1 MDLNNQQLPA
11 GAGNQQQMQSTQQMQ
26 QTQQGYP
33 QQDQQPNAELMQ
45 QLQELLAKQGNQQ
58 QQAPAQ
64 PQQQQQPQQ
73 PQQPQQQPQQP
84 QQPQQQPQQPQQ
96 PQQLDTNALG
106 FEVSHGTQTALSMLG
121 AVGVDA
127 NAVTAL
133 AQDAMSKNANLD
145 LAAFQMQFGDK
156 AAYALQAAQSLM
168 QDGSAYRDTLKQQAY
183 ASVGGE
189 QQWLDLTNKFKATA
203 PHLQPAVQQ
212 LVNNLQ
218 FDAAVALM
226 RSVVPV
232 GQTPM
237 QGAVTASAQPSVQNG
252 VLTQTQF
259 LTAYDELKAKYPN
272 QSFETGQ
279 AGALYKELLRMRQAG
294 IQAGI

>member
-1 MDLNNQQLPA
+1 MDLNQQQAA
-11 GAGNQQQMQSTQQMQ
+11 GAQQQQQQMQQQQ
-26 QTQQGYP
+26 QQYP
-33 QQDQQPNAELMQ
+33 QQQEQPNAELMQ

-58 QQAPAQ
+58 AQQQ
-64 PQQQQQPQQ
+64 QNPQQVQQQPQQ
-73 PQQPQQQPQQP
+73 TQQTQQVQQ
-84 QQPQQQPQQPQQ
+84 QQPQQ

-127 NAVTAL
+127 NAVAAL

-156 AAYALQAAQSLM
+156 AAYALQAAQSLL

-237 QGAVTASAQPSVQNG
+237 QGAVNTSAQPSVQNG

-259 LTAYDELKAKYPN
+259 LAAYDELKAKYPN

>member
-1 MDLNNQQLPA
+1 MDLNGQQLPA
-11 GAGNQQQMQSTQQMQ
+11 GATVGSADAQQ
-26 QTQQGYP
+26 QTQQGYQQQP
-33 QQDQQPNAELMQ
+33 QQQYPQQQQPDMDIMK
-45 QLQELLAKQGNQQ
+45 QLQELLSKQQGNQQ
-58 QQAPAQ
+58 DPTQNAQ
-64 PQQQQQPQQ
+64 GAQGAQGTPN
-73 PQQPQQQPQQP
+73 PQQQPQQP
-84 QQPQQQPQQPQQ
+84 QQKSL
-96 PQQLDTNALG
+96 QQLDVNALG
-106 FEVSHGTQTALSMLG
+106 FNVSHGTQTALSMLG

-127 NAVTAL
+127 NAVAAL

-156 AAYALQAAQSLM
+156 AAYALQAAQSLL

-189 QQWLDLTNKFKATA
+189 QQWVDLTNKFKATA

-237 QGAVTASAQPSVQNG
+237 QGAVTANAQPSVQNG

-259 LTAYDELKAKYPN
+259 LAAYDELQKKYPN

-294 IQAGI
+294 VQAGL

>member
-11 GAGNQQQMQSTQQMQ
+11 GAGNQQQMQSTQQ
-26 QTQQGYP
+26 TQP

-58 QQAPAQ
+58 DLAQQN
-64 PQQQQQPQQ
+64 QQQQPQQ
-73 PQQPQQQPQQP
+73 TQQTQQVQQQPQQQ
-84 QQPQQQPQQPQQ
+84 
-96 PQQLDTNALG
+96 QQLDTNALG

-127 NAVTAL
+127 NAVAAL

-156 AAYALQAAQSLM
+156 AAYALQAAQSLL

-232 GQTPM
+232 GQQPM

>member
-1 MDLNNQQLPA
+1 
-11 GAGNQQQMQSTQQMQ
+11 
-26 QTQQGYP
+26 
-33 QQDQQPNAELMQ
+33 
-45 QLQELLAKQGNQQ
+45 
-58 QQAPAQ
+58 
-64 PQQQQQPQQ
+64 
-73 PQQPQQQPQQP
+73 
-84 QQPQQQPQQPQQ
+84 
-96 PQQLDTNALG
+96 
-106 FEVSHGTQTALSMLG
+106 
-121 AVGVDA
+121 
-127 NAVTAL
+127 
-133 AQDAMSKNANLD
+133 
-145 LAAFQMQFGDK
+145 MQFGDK

-232 GQTPM
+232 GQQPM
-237 QGAVTASAQPSVQNG
+237 QGAVTANAQPAVQNG

-259 LTAYDELKAKYPN
+259 LAAYDELKAKYPN
-272 QSFETGQ
+272 QSFEVGQ

>member
-1 MDLNNQQLPA
+1 MDLNQQQAA
-11 GAGNQQQMQSTQQMQ
+11 GAQQQQQMQQQMQ
-26 QTQQGYP
+26 QQQQQYP
-33 QQDQQPNAELMQ
+33 QQQEQPNAELMQ

-58 QQAPAQ
+58 AQQQ
-64 PQQQQQPQQ
+64 QNPQQVQQQPQQ
-73 PQQPQQQPQQP
+73 TQQTQQVQQ
-84 QQPQQQPQQPQQ
+84 QQPQQ

-127 NAVTAL
+127 NAVAAL

-156 AAYALQAAQSLM
+156 AAYALQAAQSLL

-232 GQTPM
+232 GQQPM
-237 QGAVTASAQPSVQNG
+237 QGAVNASAQPSVQNG

-259 LTAYDELKAKYPN
+259 LAAYDELKVKYPN

>member
-1 MDLNNQQLPA
+1 MDLNQQQA
-11 GAGNQQQMQSTQQMQ
+11 VGAQQQQQMQPMQ

-33 QQDQQPNAELMQ
+33 QQDQQYQQQPNAELMQ
-45 QLQELLAKQGNQQ
+45 QLQELLSKQTQQ
-58 QQAPAQ
+58 QQAGQ
-64 PQQQQQPQQ
+64 QQQIQQQQIQQQQQQPQQ
-73 PQQPQQQPQQP
+73 PQQPQQVQPQQ
-84 QQPQQQPQQPQQ
+84 QQPQQQ
-96 PQQLDTNALG
+96 QQLDTNALG

-127 NAVTAL
+127 NAVAAL

-156 AAYALQAAQSLM
+156 AAYALQAAQSLL

-232 GQTPM
+232 GQQPM

-259 LTAYDELKAKYPN
+259 LAAYDELKAKYPN

-294 IQAGI
+294 IQAGV

>member
-1 MDLNNQQLPA
+1 MDLNQQQAA
-11 GAGNQQQMQSTQQMQ
+11 GAQQQMQQQQ
-26 QTQQGYP
+26 QQYP
-33 QQDQQPNAELMQ
+33 QQQEQPNAELMQ

-58 QQAPAQ
+58 AQQQ
-64 PQQQQQPQQ
+64 QNPQQVQQQPQQ
-73 PQQPQQQPQQP
+73 TQQTQQVQQ
-84 QQPQQQPQQPQQ
+84 QQPQQ

-127 NAVTAL
+127 NAVAAL
-133 AQDAMSKNANLD
+133 AQDAMSKSANLD

-156 AAYALQAAQSLM
+156 AAYALQAAQSLL

-232 GQTPM
+232 GQQPM
-237 QGAVTASAQPSVQNG
+237 QGAVNASAQPSVQNG

-259 LTAYDELKAKYPN
+259 LAAYDELKAKYPN

-294 IQAGI
+294 IQAGL

>member
-1 MDLNNQQLPA
+1 MDLQNQQLPA
-11 GAGNQQQMQSTQQMQ
+11 GATVGSAGAPMQQ

-33 QQDQQPNAELMQ
+33 QQQDQQQQQNAELMQ
-45 QLQELLAKQGNQQ
+45 QLQELLSKQTQQAQQ
-58 QQAPAQ
+58 QQAGQ
-64 PQQQQQPQQ
+64 QIQQQQQPQQ
-73 PQQPQQQPQQP
+73 TQQTQQQPQQV
-84 QQPQQQPQQPQQ
+84 QQQ

-127 NAVTAL
+127 NAVAAL

-232 GQTPM
+232 GQQPM
-237 QGAVTASAQPSVQNG
+237 QGAVTASAQPTVQNG

-259 LTAYDELKAKYPN
+259 LAAYDELKAKYPN
-272 QSFETGQ
+272 QSFEVGQ

>member
-11 GAGNQQQMQSTQQMQ
+11 GVQQQQQPQ

-33 QQDQQPNAELMQ
+33 QQDQQYQQQPNAELMQ
-45 QLQELLAKQGNQQ
+45 QLQELLAKQGNQGNQ
-58 QQAPAQ
+58 QYPVQN
-64 PQQQQQPQQ
+64 PQQQQQQQ
-73 PQQPQQQPQQP
+73 TQQTQQVQQQPQQQ
-84 QQPQQQPQQPQQ
+84 
-96 PQQLDTNALG
+96 QQLDTNALG

-127 NAVTAL
+127 NAVAAL
-133 AQDAMSKNANLD
+133 AQDAMAKNASLD

-156 AAYALQAAQSLM
+156 AAYALQAAQSLL

-232 GQTPM
+232 GQQPM

>member
-1 MDLNNQQLPA
+1 MNLNNQQLPA

-58 QQAPAQ
+58 QAPAQ
-64 PQQQQQPQQ
+64 QAQQQQQQPQQ
-73 PQQPQQQPQQP
+73 PQQPQQVQPQ
-84 QQPQQQPQQPQQ
+84 QQPQQ

-127 NAVTAL
+127 NAVAAL

>member
-1 MDLNNQQLPA
+1 MNLNQQQAA
-11 GAGNQQQMQSTQQMQ
+11 GAQQQQQTQQQQQMQQQQ
-26 QTQQGYP
+26 QYP
-33 QQDQQPNAELMQ
+33 QQQEQPNAELMQ
-45 QLQELLAKQGNQQ
+45 QLQVLLAKQGNQQ
-58 QQAPAQ
+58 AQQQ
-64 PQQQQQPQQ
+64 QNPQQVQQQPQQ
-73 PQQPQQQPQQP
+73 TQQTQQVQQQPQQL
-84 QQPQQQPQQPQQ
+84 
-96 PQQLDTNALG
+96 QQLDTNALG

-127 NAVTAL
+127 NAVAAL

-156 AAYALQAAQSLM
+156 AAYALQAAQSLL

-232 GQTPM
+232 GQQPM
-237 QGAVTASAQPSVQNG
+237 QGAVNASAQPSVQNG

-259 LTAYDELKAKYPN
+259 LAAYDELKAKYPN

>member
-1 MDLNNQQLPA
+1 MDLNNQQAA
-11 GAGNQQQMQSTQQMQ
+11 GAVNQQMQ
-26 QTQQGYP
+26 QPQQQ

-58 QQAPAQ
+58 D
-64 PQQQQQPQQ
+64 PQQQQQQIPQQ
-73 PQQPQQQPQQP
+73 PQQTQQTQQVQQQPQ
-84 QQPQQQPQQPQQ
+84 
-96 PQQLDTNALG
+96 QQLDTNALG

-127 NAVTAL
+127 NAVAAL
-133 AQDAMSKNANLD
+133 AQDAMAKNANLD

-156 AAYALQAAQSLM
+156 AAYALQAAQSLL

-232 GQTPM
+232 GQQPM
-237 QGAVTASAQPSVQNG
+237 QGAVNASAQPSVQNG

-259 LTAYDELKAKYPN
+259 LAAYDELKAKYPN

>member
-1 MDLNNQQLPA
+1 MDLNQQQAA
-11 GAGNQQQMQSTQQMQ
+11 GAQQQQQQMQQQQ
-26 QTQQGYP
+26 QQYP
-33 QQDQQPNAELMQ
+33 QQQEQPNAELMQ
-45 QLQELLAKQGNQQ
+45 QLRELLAKQGNQQ
-58 QQAPAQ
+58 QAPAQ
-64 PQQQQQPQQ
+64 QAQQIQQQQQPQQ
-73 PQQPQQQPQQP
+73 TQQTQQVQQ
-84 QQPQQQPQQPQQ
+84 QQPQQ

-127 NAVTAL
+127 NAVAAL

-156 AAYALQAAQSLM
+156 AAYALQAAQSLL

-237 QGAVTASAQPSVQNG
+237 QGAVNASAQPSVQNG

-259 LTAYDELKAKYPN
+259 LAAYDELKAKYPN

>member
-1 MDLNNQQLPA
+1 MMDLNQQQAA
-11 GAGNQQQMQSTQQMQ
+11 GAQQQMQQQQ
-26 QTQQGYP
+26 QQYP
-33 QQDQQPNAELMQ
+33 QQQEQPNAELMQ

-58 QQAPAQ
+58 AQQQ
-64 PQQQQQPQQ
+64 QNPQQVQQQPQQ
-73 PQQPQQQPQQP
+73 TQQTQQVQQ
-84 QQPQQQPQQPQQ
+84 QQPQQ

-127 NAVTAL
+127 NAVAAL

-156 AAYALQAAQSLM
+156 AAYALQAAQSLL

-232 GQTPM
+232 GQQPM
-237 QGAVTASAQPSVQNG
+237 QGAVNASAQPSVQNG

-259 LTAYDELKAKYPN
+259 LAAYDELKAKYPN

>member
-1 MDLNNQQLPA
+1 MDLNQQQAA
-11 GAGNQQQMQSTQQMQ
+11 GAQQQQQIQQMQ
-26 QTQQGYP
+26 QQIQQMQQQQQQYP
-33 QQDQQPNAELMQ
+33 QQQEQPNAELMQ

-58 QQAPAQ
+58 AQQQQNPQQVQQQ
-64 PQQQQQPQQ
+64 PQQTQQTQQVQQQQPQQ
-73 PQQPQQQPQQP
+73 PR
-84 QQPQQQPQQPQQ
+84 
-96 PQQLDTNALG
+96 QLDTNALG

-127 NAVTAL
+127 NAVAAL

-156 AAYALQAAQSLM
+156 AAYALQAAQSLL

-232 GQTPM
+232 GQQPM
-237 QGAVTASAQPSVQNG
+237 QGAVNASAQPSVQNG

-259 LTAYDELKAKYPN
+259 LAAYDELKAKYPN

>member
-1 MDLNNQQLPA
+1 MDLNQQQAA
-11 GAGNQQQMQSTQQMQ
+11 GAQQQQQQMQQQQ
-26 QTQQGYP
+26 QYP
-33 QQDQQPNAELMQ
+33 QQQEQPNAELMQ

-58 QQAPAQ
+58 AQQQ
-64 PQQQQQPQQ
+64 QNPQQVQQQPQQ
-73 PQQPQQQPQQP
+73 TQQTQQVQQ
-84 QQPQQQPQQPQQ
+84 QQPQQ

-127 NAVTAL
+127 NAVAAL

-156 AAYALQAAQSLM
+156 AAYALQAAQSLL

-232 GQTPM
+232 GQQPM
-237 QGAVTASAQPSVQNG
+237 QGAVTANAQPTVQNG

-259 LTAYDELKAKYPN
+259 LAAYDELKAKYPN

>member
-1 MDLNNQQLPA
+1 MQQNQQLPA
-11 GAGNQQQMQSTQQMQ
+11 GATVGSAGMQQQMQQQQVQ

-33 QQDQQPNAELMQ
+33 QQQQFQQQEQPDTELMR

-58 QQAPAQ
+58 DPAQ
-64 PQQQQQPQQ
+64 NLQQQIPQQ
-73 PQQPQQQPQQP
+73 PQQTQQTPQQV
-84 QQPQQQPQQPQQ
+84 QQPQQ
-96 PQQLDTNALG
+96 PQQLDPSALG

-127 NAVTAL
+127 NAVAAL
-133 AQDAMSKNANLD
+133 AQDAMTKDANLD

-156 AAYALQAAQSLM
+156 AAYALQAAQSLL

>member
-11 GAGNQQQMQSTQQMQ
+11 GATIGSAGAPQQQQMQQ

-33 QQDQQPNAELMQ
+33 QQQDQQFQQQQNAELMQ
-45 QLQELLAKQGNQQ
+45 QLQELLSKQTQQQ
-58 QQAPAQ
+58 QQAGQ
-64 PQQQQQPQQ
+64 QQQQQPQQ
-73 PQQPQQQPQQP
+73 TQQTPQQPQQVQ
-84 QQPQQQPQQPQQ
+84 QQ

-127 NAVTAL
+127 NAVAAL

-232 GQTPM
+232 GQQPM
-237 QGAVTASAQPSVQNG
+237 QGAVNASAQPSVQNG

-259 LTAYDELKAKYPN
+259 LAAYDELKAKYPN

>member
-1 MDLNNQQLPA
+1 MQQNQQQLPA
-11 GAGNQQQMQSTQQMQ
+11 GAVNQQQMQMQ
-26 QTQQGYP
+26 QPQQIQQGYP
-33 QQDQQPNAELMQ
+33 QQQQQFQQQDQQPNAELMQ

-58 QQAPAQ
+58 DPAQ
-64 PQQQQQPQQ
+64 NPQQ
-73 PQQPQQQPQQP
+73 PQQTQQTQQVQPQQ
-84 QQPQQQPQQPQQ
+84 QQ

-127 NAVTAL
+127 NAVAAL
-133 AQDAMSKNANLD
+133 AQDAMAKNANLD

-156 AAYALQAAQSLM
+156 AAYALQAAQSLL

-189 QQWLDLTNKFKATA
+189 QQWLDLTDKFKATA

-232 GQTPM
+232 GQQPM
-237 QGAVTASAQPSVQNG
+237 QGAVTASAQPSAQNG

>member
-1 MDLNNQQLPA
+1 MDLNNKQLPA
-11 GAGNQQQMQSTQQMQ
+11 GAGNQQQMQSPQ

-45 QLQELLAKQGNQQ
+45 QLQELLAKQSAQQ

-64 PQQQQQPQQ
+64 QQPQQQQQQQ
-73 PQQPQQQPQQP
+73 TQQTQQQNQQV
-84 QQPQQQPQQPQQ
+84 QQQ

-127 NAVTAL
+127 NAVAAL

-156 AAYALQAAQSLM
+156 AAYALQAAQSLL

-232 GQTPM
+232 GQQPM
-237 QGAVTASAQPSVQNG
+237 QGAVNASAQPSVQNG

-259 LTAYDELKAKYPN
+259 LAAYDELKAKYPN

>member
-11 GAGNQQQMQSTQQMQ
+11 GATVGSAGAPQQQQMQQ

-33 QQDQQPNAELMQ
+33 QQQDQQFQQQQQNAELMQ
-45 QLQELLAKQGNQQ
+45 QLQELLSKQTQQQ
-58 QQAPAQ
+58 QQAGQ
-64 PQQQQQPQQ
+64 QQQQQQPQQ
-73 PQQPQQQPQQP
+73 TQQTPQQPQQVQ
-84 QQPQQQPQQPQQ
+84 QQ

-127 NAVTAL
+127 NAVAAL

-232 GQTPM
+232 GQQPM
-237 QGAVTASAQPSVQNG
+237 QGAVTANAQPTVQNG

-259 LTAYDELKAKYPN
+259 LAAYDELKAKYPN

-294 IQAGI
+294 IQAGL

>member
-1 MDLNNQQLPA
+1 MDLNQQQAA
-11 GAGNQQQMQSTQQMQ
+11 GAQQQQQQMQQQQ
-26 QTQQGYP
+26 QQYP
-33 QQDQQPNAELMQ
+33 QQQEQPNAELMQ

-58 QQAPAQ
+58 AQQQ
-64 PQQQQQPQQ
+64 NPQQVQQQPQQ
-73 PQQPQQQPQQP
+73 TQQTQQVQQ
-84 QQPQQQPQQPQQ
+84 QQPQQ

-127 NAVTAL
+127 NAVAAL

-156 AAYALQAAQSLM
+156 AAYALQAAQSLL

-232 GQTPM
+232 GQQPM
-237 QGAVTASAQPSVQNG
+237 QGAVNASAQPSVQNG

-259 LTAYDELKAKYPN
+259 LAAYDELKAKYPN

-294 IQAGI
+294 IQAGL

>member
-1 MDLNNQQLPA
+1 MDLNNQQAA
-11 GAGNQQQMQSTQQMQ
+11 GAVNQQMQ
-26 QTQQGYP
+26 QPQQQ

-58 QQAPAQ
+58 D
-64 PQQQQQPQQ
+64 PQQQQQIPQQ
-73 PQQPQQQPQQP
+73 PQQTQQTQQV
-84 QQPQQQPQQPQQ
+84 QQQPQQ

-127 NAVTAL
+127 NAVAAL
-133 AQDAMSKNANLD
+133 AQDAMAKNANLD

-156 AAYALQAAQSLM
+156 AAYALQAAQSLL

-232 GQTPM
+232 GQQPM
-237 QGAVTASAQPSVQNG
+237 QGAVNASAQPSVQNG

>member
-11 GAGNQQQMQSTQQMQ
+11 GVQQQQPQQQ
-26 QTQQGYP
+26 

-58 QQAPAQ
+58 D
-64 PQQQQQPQQ
+64 PQQQQQQIPQQ
-73 PQQPQQQPQQP
+73 PQQTQQTQQV
-84 QQPQQQPQQPQQ
+84 QQQPQQ

-127 NAVTAL
+127 NAVAAL
-133 AQDAMSKNANLD
+133 AQDAMAKNANLD

-156 AAYALQAAQSLM
+156 AAYALQAAQSLL

>member
-1 MDLNNQQLPA
+1 MDLNQQQAA
-11 GAGNQQQMQSTQQMQ
+11 GAQQQQQQMQPMQ

-33 QQDQQPNAELMQ
+33 QQDQQYQQQQPNAELMQ

-58 QQAPAQ
+58 AQQQ
-64 PQQQQQPQQ
+64 NPQQVQQQQPQQ
-73 PQQPQQQPQQP
+73 PQQPQQV
-84 QQPQQQPQQPQQ
+84 QPQQQQPQ
-96 PQQLDTNALG
+96 QQLDTNALG

-127 NAVTAL
+127 NAVVAL

-156 AAYALQAAQSLM
+156 AAYALQAAQSLL

-259 LTAYDELKAKYPN
+259 LAAYDELKAKYPN

-294 IQAGI
+294 IQAGV

>member
-11 GAGNQQQMQSTQQMQ
+11 GATVGSAGAPQQQQMQQ

-33 QQDQQPNAELMQ
+33 QQDRQPNAELMQ

-58 QQAPAQ
+58 QQQQAPAQ
-64 PQQQQQPQQ
+64 PQQQQPQQ
-73 PQQPQQQPQQP
+73 PQQPQQVQPQQP
-84 QQPQQQPQQPQQ
+84 P
-96 PQQLDTNALG
+96 QLDTNALG

-127 NAVTAL
+127 NAVAAL

-259 LTAYDELKAKYPN
+259 LAAYDELKAKYPN

-294 IQAGI
+294 IQAGV

>member
-1 MDLNNQQLPA
+1 MDLNQQQAA
-11 GAGNQQQMQSTQQMQ
+11 GAQQQQQQMQQQQ
-26 QTQQGYP
+26 QQYP
-33 QQDQQPNAELMQ
+33 QQQEQPNAELMQ

-58 QQAPAQ
+58 AQQQ
-64 PQQQQQPQQ
+64 QNPQQVQQQPQQ
-73 PQQPQQQPQQP
+73 TQQTQQVQQP
-84 QQPQQQPQQPQQ
+84 QPQQ

-127 NAVTAL
+127 NAVAAL

-156 AAYALQAAQSLM
+156 AAYALQAAQSLL

-232 GQTPM
+232 GQQPM
-237 QGAVTASAQPSVQNG
+237 QGAVNASAQPSVQNG

-259 LTAYDELKAKYPN
+259 LAAYDELKAKYPN

-279 AGALYKELLRMRQAG
+279 VGALYKELLRMRQAG
-294 IQAGI
+294 IQAGL

>member
-11 GAGNQQQMQSTQQMQ
+11 GATVGSAGAPQQQQMQQ

-33 QQDQQPNAELMQ
+33 QQQDQQFQQQQQNAELMQ
-45 QLQELLAKQGNQQ
+45 QLQELLSKQTQQQ
-58 QQAPAQ
+58 QQAG
-64 PQQQQQPQQ
+64 QQQQPQQ
-73 PQQPQQQPQQP
+73 TQQTPQQPQQVQ
-84 QQPQQQPQQPQQ
+84 QQ

-127 NAVTAL
+127 NAVAAL

-156 AAYALQAAQSLM
+156 AAYALQAAQSLL

-237 QGAVTASAQPSVQNG
+237 QGAVNASAQPSVQNG

-259 LTAYDELKAKYPN
+259 LAAYDELKAKYPN

>member
-11 GAGNQQQMQSTQQMQ
+11 GAGNQQQMQ

-33 QQDQQPNAELMQ
+33 QQQDQQYQQQPNAELMQ

-64 PQQQQQPQQ
+64 QAQQQQPQQ
-73 PQQPQQQPQQP
+73 TQQPQQP
-84 QQPQQQPQQPQQ
+84 LQQPQQ

-127 NAVTAL
+127 NAVAAL

-156 AAYALQAAQSLM
+156 AAYALQAAQSLL

-232 GQTPM
+232 GQQPM

>member
-1 MDLNNQQLPA
+1 MDLNQQQA
-11 GAGNQQQMQSTQQMQ
+11 AVAAEHQQQMQQQQ
-26 QTQQGYP
+26 QQYP
-33 QQDQQPNAELMQ
+33 QQQEQPNAELMQ

-58 QQAPAQ
+58 AQQQ
-64 PQQQQQPQQ
+64 QNPQQVQQQPQQ
-73 PQQPQQQPQQP
+73 TQQTQQVQQ
-84 QQPQQQPQQPQQ
+84 QQPQQ

-127 NAVTAL
+127 NAVAAL

-156 AAYALQAAQSLM
+156 AAYALQAAQSLL
-168 QDGSAYRDTLKQQAY
+168 QDGNAYRDTLKQQAY

-232 GQTPM
+232 GQQPM
-237 QGAVTASAQPSVQNG
+237 QGAVNASAQPSVQNG

-259 LTAYDELKAKYPN
+259 LAAYDELKAKYPN

>member
-1 MDLNNQQLPA
+1 MDLNQQQAA
-11 GAGNQQQMQSTQQMQ
+11 GAQQQQQMQQQQ
-26 QTQQGYP
+26 QYP
-33 QQDQQPNAELMQ
+33 QQQEQPNAELMQ

-58 QQAPAQ
+58 AQQQNPQQVQQQQPQHPQQPQQVQ
-64 PQQQQQPQQ
+64 PQQQQPQ
-73 PQQPQQQPQQP
+73 
-84 QQPQQQPQQPQQ
+84 
-96 PQQLDTNALG
+96 QQLDTNALG

-127 NAVTAL
+127 NAVAAL

-259 LTAYDELKAKYPN
+259 LAAYDELKAKYPN

-294 IQAGI
+294 IQAGV

>member
-1 MDLNNQQLPA
+1 MDLNQQQAA
-11 GAGNQQQMQSTQQMQ
+11 GAQQQQQQMQQQQ
-26 QTQQGYP
+26 QYP
-33 QQDQQPNAELMQ
+33 QQQEQPNAELMQ

-58 QQAPAQ
+58 AQQQ
-64 PQQQQQPQQ
+64 QNPQQVQQQPQQ
-73 PQQPQQQPQQP
+73 TQQTQQTQQV
-84 QQPQQQPQQPQQ
+84 QQQQPQQ

-127 NAVTAL
+127 NAVAAL

-156 AAYALQAAQSLM
+156 AAYALQAAQSLL

-232 GQTPM
+232 GQQPM
-237 QGAVTASAQPSVQNG
+237 QGAVNARAQPSVQNG

-259 LTAYDELKAKYPN
+259 LAAYDELKAKYPN

-294 IQAGI
+294 IQAGL

>member
-11 GAGNQQQMQSTQQMQ
+11 GATVGSAGAPMQQ

-33 QQDQQPNAELMQ
+33 QQQDQQQQQQNVELMQ
-45 QLQELLAKQGNQQ
+45 QLQELLSKQTQQ
-58 QQAPAQ
+58 QQAGQ
-64 PQQQQQPQQ
+64 QQQIQQQQQQPQQ
-73 PQQPQQQPQQP
+73 TQQTQQVQQ
-84 QQPQQQPQQPQQ
+84 QQPQQ

-127 NAVTAL
+127 NAVAAL

-156 AAYALQAAQSLM
+156 AAYALQAAQSLL

-232 GQTPM
+232 GQQPM
-237 QGAVTASAQPSVQNG
+237 QGAVTANAQPTVQNG

-259 LTAYDELKAKYPN
+259 LAAYDELKAKYPN

>member
-11 GAGNQQQMQSTQQMQ
+11 GAAQQQQMQQQQ
-26 QTQQGYP
+26 QQYP
-33 QQDQQPNAELMQ
+33 QQQEQPNAELMQ
-45 QLQELLAKQGNQQ
+45 QLQELLAKQTQQ
-58 QQAPAQ
+58 QQAGQ
-64 PQQQQQPQQ
+64 QQQIQQQQQQPQQ
-73 PQQPQQQPQQP
+73 TQQTPQQPQQVQ
-84 QQPQQQPQQPQQ
+84 QQ

-127 NAVTAL
+127 NAVAAL

-232 GQTPM
+232 GQQPM
-237 QGAVTASAQPSVQNG
+237 QGAVNASAQPSVQNG

-259 LTAYDELKAKYPN
+259 LAAYDELKAKYPN

-294 IQAGI
+294 IQAGV

>member
-1 MDLNNQQLPA
+1 MDLNQQQAA
-11 GAGNQQQMQSTQQMQ
+11 GAQQQMQQQQ
-26 QTQQGYP
+26 QQYP
-33 QQDQQPNAELMQ
+33 QQQEQPNAELMQ

-58 QQAPAQ
+58 AQQQ
-64 PQQQQQPQQ
+64 QNPQQVQQQPQQ
-73 PQQPQQQPQQP
+73 TQQTQQVQ
-84 QQPQQQPQQPQQ
+84 QQPQQ
-96 PQQLDTNALG
+96 PQQLDINALG

-127 NAVTAL
+127 NAVAAL
-133 AQDAMSKNANLD
+133 AQDAMSNNANLD

-156 AAYALQAAQSLM
+156 AAYALQAAQSLL

-237 QGAVTASAQPSVQNG
+237 QGAVNASAQPSVQNG

-259 LTAYDELKAKYPN
+259 LAAYDELKAKYPN

>member
-1 MDLNNQQLPA
+1 MDLNQQQAALA
-11 GAGNQQQMQSTQQMQ
+11 QQQQQQMQQQQ
-26 QTQQGYP
+26 QQYP
-33 QQDQQPNAELMQ
+33 QQQEQPNAELMQ

-58 QQAPAQ
+58 AQQQQNPQQVQQQ
-64 PQQQQQPQQ
+64 PQQTQQTQQVQQQQPQQ
-73 PQQPQQQPQQP
+73 Q
-84 QQPQQQPQQPQQ
+84 
-96 PQQLDTNALG
+96 QQLDTNALG

-127 NAVTAL
+127 NAVAAL

-156 AAYALQAAQSLM
+156 AAYALQAAQSLL

-218 FDAAVALM
+218 FAAAVALM

-232 GQTPM
+232 GQQPM
-237 QGAVTASAQPSVQNG
+237 QGAVNASAQPSVQNG

-259 LTAYDELKAKYPN
+259 LAAYDELKAKYPN

-279 AGALYKELLRMRQAG
+279 VGALYKELLRMRQAG

>member
-1 MDLNNQQLPA
+1 MDLNQQQAA
-11 GAGNQQQMQSTQQMQ
+11 GAQQQQQMQQQQ
-26 QTQQGYP
+26 QQQQYP
-33 QQDQQPNAELMQ
+33 QQQQEQPNAELMQ

-58 QQAPAQ
+58 AQQQ
-64 PQQQQQPQQ
+64 QNPQQVQQQPQQ
-73 PQQPQQQPQQP
+73 TQQTQQVQQ
-84 QQPQQQPQQPQQ
+84 QQPQQ

-127 NAVTAL
+127 NAVAAL

-156 AAYALQAAQSLM
+156 AAYALQAAQSLL

-232 GQTPM
+232 GQQPM
-237 QGAVTASAQPSVQNG
+237 QGAVNASAQPSVQNG

-259 LTAYDELKAKYPN
+259 LAAYDELKAKYPN

>member
-1 MDLNNQQLPA
+1 M
-11 GAGNQQQMQSTQQMQ
+11 QQQQQQ
-26 QTQQGYP
+26 YP
-33 QQDQQPNAELMQ
+33 QQQEQPNAELMQ

-58 QQAPAQ
+58 AQQQ
-64 PQQQQQPQQ
+64 QNPQQVQQQPQQ
-73 PQQPQQQPQQP
+73 TQQTQQVQQ
-84 QQPQQQPQQPQQ
+84 QQPQQ

-127 NAVTAL
+127 NAVAAL

-156 AAYALQAAQSLM
+156 AAYALQAAQSLL

-232 GQTPM
+232 GQQPM
-237 QGAVTASAQPSVQNG
+237 QGAVNASAQPSVQNG

-259 LTAYDELKAKYPN
+259 LAAYDELKVKYPN

>member
-1 MDLNNQQLPA
+1 MDLNQQQAALA
-11 GAGNQQQMQSTQQMQ
+11 QQQQQMQQQQ
-26 QTQQGYP
+26 QQQYP
-33 QQDQQPNAELMQ
+33 QQQEQPNAELMQ

-58 QQAPAQ
+58 DPT
-64 PQQQQQPQQ
+64 QQQIPQQ
-73 PQQPQQQPQQP
+73 PQRTQQTQQVQPQQ
-84 QQPQQQPQQPQQ
+84 QQPQQ

-127 NAVTAL
+127 NAVAAL
-133 AQDAMSKNANLD
+133 AQDAMAKNANLD

-156 AAYALQAAQSLM
+156 AAYALQAAQSLL

-232 GQTPM
+232 GQQPM

-259 LTAYDELKAKYPN
+259 LAAYDELKAKYPN

-294 IQAGI
+294 IQAGV

>member
-11 GAGNQQQMQSTQQMQ
+11 GAAQQQQMQPMQ

-33 QQDQQPNAELMQ
+33 QQDQQYQQQPNAELMQ
-45 QLQELLAKQGNQQ
+45 QLQELLAKQTQQ
-58 QQAPAQ
+58 QQAGQ
-64 PQQQQQPQQ
+64 QQQIQQQQQQPQQ
-73 PQQPQQQPQQP
+73 TQQTPQQPQQVQ
-84 QQPQQQPQQPQQ
+84 QQ

-127 NAVTAL
+127 NAVAAL

-232 GQTPM
+232 GQQPM
-237 QGAVTASAQPSVQNG
+237 QGAVTANAQPTVQNG

-259 LTAYDELKAKYPN
+259 LAAYDELKAKYPN
-272 QSFETGQ
+272 QSFEVGQ

-294 IQAGI
+294 IQAGV